1 MQSKERKAKAEANQG
16 NPPQTLDQKRRG
28 LMTQSMEKSLLDSI
42 RRVEQTTNGTFYV
55 LTRFFRNAT

>member
-55 LTRFFRNAT
+55 